1 MSVYR
6 TNGPL
11 VLLMCG
17 DVESNP
23 GPARGGHQSQSQ
35 TGRPV
40 TRQSTLES
48 FSMDRR
54 TSIDQPRSPLL
65 GGGREPHQSELFAF
79 LAQMKTDLSIQNKD
93 VMTEVKNINTK
104 IDNLAE
110 SVQDLKTENEQLK
123 QSNADLQSQLSSVAS
138 KLDYL
143 EGQSRRNNLRFN
155 GIHGRVDEDWDV
167 TEEKVRSF
175 IKNEIEMPGHESVE
189 IERAHRLKSSDRNK
203 CTIIVK
209 FTKFKDREAILRK
222 ASDIFDHESPFSVQA
237 DYTQRVKKHRRELG
251 KEMIAARQNGQ
262 NAKIQYDK
270 LVIDNKVYRYDDARE
285 TSVLVRDNNRQPRG
299 YSARGSLYMGSAD
312 FRRHLGQPHGTAN
325 QNDSGSVNGDEARA
339 NDSARN
345 ESEALGG
352 ATGGDDGNLGEV
364 Y

>member
-1 MSVYR
+1 MGVNIQIWRIRIGTFIQPGKSRNTLKCLYVSGKAVFSVFR
-6 TNGPL
+6 VCLL
-11 VLLMCG
+11 VSVLLLMCG

-23 GPARGGHQSQSQ
+23 GPARGGHQS
-35 TGRPV
+35 
-40 TRQSTLES
+40 
-48 FSMDRR
+48 
-54 TSIDQPRSPLL
+54 
-65 GGGREPHQSELFAF
+65 
-79 LAQMKTDLSIQNKD
+79 
-93 VMTEVKNINTK
+93 
-104 IDNLAE
+104 
-110 SVQDLKTENEQLK
+110 
-123 QSNADLQSQLSSVAS
+123 
-138 KLDYL
+138 
-143 EGQSRRNNLRFN
+143 
-155 GIHGRVDEDWDV
+155 IHGRVDEDWAV

-175 IKNEIEMPGHESVE
+175 IKNEMEMPGHESVE

-285 TSVLVRDNNRQPRG
+285 SSVLVRDNNRQPRG